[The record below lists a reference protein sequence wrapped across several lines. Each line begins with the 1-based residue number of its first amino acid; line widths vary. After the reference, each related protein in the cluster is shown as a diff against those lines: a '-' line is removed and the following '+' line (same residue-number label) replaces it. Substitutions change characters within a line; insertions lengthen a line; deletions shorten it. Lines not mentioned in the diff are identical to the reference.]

1 LSLTDVVIGE
11 VATLIAVT
19 LADLAAAANADI
31 VFACTGL
38 ADADDT
44 DVVVGI

>member
-1 LSLTDVVIGE
+1 LSLTDVVVCE

-19 LADLAAAANADI
+19 LADLATAANAHI
-31 VFACTGL
+31 VFACTRL

-44 DVVVGI
+44 DVVVRI

>member
-1 LSLTDVVIGE
+1 LSLTDIVVCE

-19 LADLAAAANADI
+19 LADLAAAANAHI
-31 VFACTGL
+31 VFAGTGL
-38 ADADDT
+38 ADADNA